1 MRRNVAPTTSS
12 RNASV
17 LNKSLA
23 QFLLIGAVLIMMGV
37 CGYWLLF
44 TQFMVYDDEGYVLW
58 SLHNYFQEGGLY
70 TKVYSQYGPFIYTL
84 YYGIHTV
91 FDLRFDNEVGR
102 ILTLGYWIGASS
114 LTGLFV
120 WRHTRNAISAAAAM
134 ALTFGCLLVMINEPI
149 HPGGIIS
156 LLVALGAVGGAIALE
171 KSQPISFAILAGII
185 GSAMV
190 LTKINV
196 GAFFIISA
204 GSWMAI
210 NWGKPKLARAS
221 LWLAAIGSLLVPFW
235 LMKTLWPEP
244 WVAIFAMGFS
254 CAALA
259 LVLLIEQNRRPQ
271 FSWSSWRYFVGVAV
285 IVSAFILILTWA
297 RGTSFAML
305 WQGIVAAPM
314 QQPVVYA
321 HSVKWPIIVPWLTSG
336 MFALAL
342 AYHTKTRIW
351 RAPLIASA
359 RLVVAIWLFSQVS
372 RGIDNSLTFYSFHY
386 GLPFAWLMVVPL
398 QAGKTTSFTN
408 ARLWL
413 AWAFVWQTLHAY
425 PVAGSQMGWGSF
437 LWMPLAAVGIHEAL
451 LYWAAQARKSERI
464 IKIAGAC
471 AGLGM
476 IGLLS
481 WNLGFVSYQRYVQ
494 GEPLNLNGAKHLRL
508 SDDITSVLRIL
519 DKNIRQHGDMLY
531 SYPGMFS
538 MNIWSELPTPT
549 AANVTHWFS
558 LLTPEAQQDIIDKLE
573 AEERP
578 VLAVQSYL
586 INYLVHQGFPPRS
599 NLQRYLVQNFTP
611 VFRIDTYQFWVRK
624 GRSVA
629 PLSTAQIHKDEE
641 NNTATLSLVTD
652 AIGVAATIEIR
663 GLYNPYNR
671 VITLPSTSAAPW
683 KVTPLRPN
691 NSPATAP
698 IQATT
703 PTELNGI
710 TRIELPIP
718 QDRQLPQLDILK
730 VVIRDTS
737 GEGIDTLR
745 FSH

>member
-1 MRRNVAPTTSS
+1 
-12 RNASV
+12 
-17 LNKSLA
+17 
-23 QFLLIGAVLIMMGV
+23 MMGV

-84 YYGIHTV
+84 YYGIHTLL
-91 FDLRFDNEVGR
+91 DLTFDNEVGR
-102 ILTLGYWIGASS
+102 LLTLSYWIGAAG
-114 LTGLFV
+114 LTGVVV
-120 WRHTRNAISAAAAM
+120 WRHTRSAITSAAAM

-156 LLVALGAVGGAIALE
+156 LLVAIGAVGGAIALE
-171 KSQPISFAILAGII
+171 KNRPITFAILAGIM
-185 GSAMV
+185 GSIMV

-221 LWLAAIGSLLVPFW
+221 LWLAAMGSLLVPFW
-235 LMKTLWPEP
+235 LMKALWPEP
-244 WVAIFAMGFS
+244 WVAIFAMSFS
-254 CAALA
+254 FAALV
-259 LVLLIEQNRRPQ
+259 LVLLIEQNCRPQ
-271 FSWSSWRYFVGVAV
+271 FSWSSWRYFVGISVLISAV
-285 IVSAFILILTWA
+285 ILILTWA

-314 QQPVVYA
+314 RQPVVYA
-321 HSVKWPIIVPWLTSG
+321 HSIKWPVMLPWLASG

-342 AYHTKTRIW
+342 AYQTKIRAW
-351 RAPLIASA
+351 RAPLIATA
-359 RLVVAIWLFSQVS
+359 RLAVAIWLFLQVFRS
-372 RGIDNSLTFYSFHY
+372 IDNSLTFFSFHY

-437 LWMPLAAVGIHEAL
+437 LWMPLAAIGIHDAV
-451 LYWAAQARKSERI
+451 LYGAAQVRKSARL
-464 IKIAGAC
+464 IKLVGAC
-471 AGLGM
+471 AALCM
-476 IGLLS
+476 TGLLF
-481 WNLGFVSYQRYVQ
+481 WNMGFVSNQRYVQ

-508 SDDITSVLRIL
+508 SDDITAVLRIM
-519 DKNIRQHGDMLY
+519 DKNIRLHGDLLY

-538 MNIWSELPTPT
+538 MNIWTELPTPT
-549 AANVTHWFS
+549 SANVTHWFS
-558 LLTPEAQQDIIDKLE
+558 LLTTEEQQAIIDKLE
-573 AEERP
+573 ADDRP

-586 INYLVHQGFPPRS
+586 INYLVHKGFPPRS
-599 NLQRYLVQNFTP
+599 NLQSYLVKNFTP
-611 VFRIDTYQFWVRK
+611 VFRIDTYQFWVKK

-629 PLSTAQIHKDEE
+629 PISTAQIHESETD
-641 NNTATLSLVTD
+641 NPATLTLVTD
-652 AIGVAATIEIR
+652 ATGDAATIEIR

-671 VITLPSTSAAPW
+671 VRNLPPTTTAPW
-683 KVTPLRPN
+683 KVTSLRAD
-691 NSPATAP
+691 NSPASVTV
-698 IQATT
+698 QAA
-703 PTELNGI
+703 NSIRIKGI

-718 QDRQLPQLDILK
+718 QHLQLPKLDILK

-737 GEGIDTLR
+737 GEIIDTLR